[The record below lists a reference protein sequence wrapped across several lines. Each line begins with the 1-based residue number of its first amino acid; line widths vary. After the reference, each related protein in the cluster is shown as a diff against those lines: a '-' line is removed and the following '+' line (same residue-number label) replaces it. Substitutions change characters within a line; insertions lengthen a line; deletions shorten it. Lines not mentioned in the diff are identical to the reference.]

1 MEENKT
7 VFVTGGSRG
16 IGKEVALKFAENGYN
31 VVINYVSSKT
41 NVEELKSEFE
51 SKGVKA
57 LVMQA
62 DVTDKEAIDNLVK
75 KAIEEFGSIE
85 VLVNNAGITR
95 DNLLM
100 RMSEEEFDKVIE
112 INLKGTYIVTK
123 SVTKYMMKKR
133 KGSIINL
140 SSVVGVA
147 GNAGQCNYSASKA
160 GIIGFT
166 KSIAK
171 ELASRNIRSN
181 AVAPGFI
188 ETDMT
193 AVLSDEIKENIHN
206 QIPLKR
212 MGTAKEVANLIY
224 FLGSDESSYIT
235 GQVIN
240 VDGGITEETKNQ
252 CQECDILTVGSY
264 ITKSDNFQQQID
276 NLR

>member
-240 VDGGITEETKNQ
+240 VDGGM
-252 CQECDILTVGSY
+252 VM
-264 ITKSDNFQQQID
+264 
-276 NLR
+276 